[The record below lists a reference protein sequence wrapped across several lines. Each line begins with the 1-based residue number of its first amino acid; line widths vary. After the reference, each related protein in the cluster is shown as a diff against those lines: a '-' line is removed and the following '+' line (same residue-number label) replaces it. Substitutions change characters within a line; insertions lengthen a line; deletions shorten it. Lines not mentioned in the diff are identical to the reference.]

1 MAELPGA
8 NLFAVMA
15 QAPMDIM
22 GLATKQATEVVDTF
36 GMGMQRL
43 SAELAT
49 PPEISGL
56 VAGFPSLPG
65 MTPSAAPSAP
75 TVPASTMAAARTVSR
90 RPSKNA
96 LIV

>member
-15 QAPMDIM
+15 QAPMDLM

-56 VAGFPSLPG
+56 VSGLPTLPG
-65 MTPSAAPSAP
+65 MTPAAPSAP
-75 TVPASTMAAARTVSR
+75 AVPATTMAQSRTVSR
-90 RPSKNA
+90 RPSKNV